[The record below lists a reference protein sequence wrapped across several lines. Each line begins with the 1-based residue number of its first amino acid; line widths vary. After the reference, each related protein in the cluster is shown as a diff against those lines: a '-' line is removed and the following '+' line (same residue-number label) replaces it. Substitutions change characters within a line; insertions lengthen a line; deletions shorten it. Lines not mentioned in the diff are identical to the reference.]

1 LNGIPISENLYS
13 AVKAYRK
20 GEYAFFGYYMGSVLK
35 LVAEPKEEEP
45 IKDVEEIFTRGM
57 AT

>member
-1 LNGIPISENLYS
+1 MTDLYS

-35 LVAEPKEEEP
+35 LVSEKEEEP
-45 IKDVEEIFTRGM
+45 VKDVDAIFNRGM
-57 AT
+57 ATEVA